1 MVDGKVKVSLSSKY
15 WPKGGKKKDILNSGL
30 NNINWMRAM
39 GLREW

>member
-15 WPKGGKKKDILNSGL
+15 WPKGKKKDILNSGL